1 MSRETL
7 TAEARDA
14 SGKSP
19 VARRLRA
26 TGRVPG
32 VIYGGKT
39 PVSFSVDILEA
50 QAALRHGA
58 TLLDMKVG
66 SDSYTTIVKDYQ
78 VHPVRGTLQHLD
90 LQEVDLKQAIRFTV
104 PVQLVG
110 ESPGVKAGGLLTQ
123 SVHEVEVET
132 TPANIPEFVG
142 ADISGLDVGD
152 TLALG
157 SLSVPEGASVVGDP
171 ELTVISVAASRATRA
186 ASLAATRAEQQAA
199 KDGEGDDES
208 ADA

>member
-7 TAEARDA
+7 TAQARDA

-32 VIYGGKT
+32 VIYGGKA
-39 PVSFSVDILEA
+39 PIAFSVNILEA

-58 TLLDMKVG
+58 TLIEMKVDG
-66 SDSYTTIVKDYQ
+66 DSYTTIVKDYQ

-110 ESPGVKAGGLLTQ
+110 ESPGVKGGGLLTQ
-123 SVHEVEVET
+123 SIHEVEVET
-132 TPANIPEFVG
+132 TPANIPDAVG

-152 TLALG
+152 TLSLG
-157 SLSVPEGASVVGDP
+157 SLTVPEGAIVVGDP
-171 ELTVISVAASRATRA
+171 ELTVISISASRATRA
-186 ASLAATRAEQQAA
+186 AALATTRAEQQVA
-199 KDGEGDDES
+199 KGAEGDDES